1 MNLEDVRILLLTL
14 GSAKEVVE
22 HILSMNRDKQ
32 QLVISLLWAWW
43 IGRNKANVGDRAP
56 LVLEIASRASVLAA
70 EFLRAHQ
77 EQPSISGKSI
87 RKGNKW
93 NPPPIDVLK
102 INSDGS
108 FHEKD
113 KTDAWGFVVRDS
125 DGHGVL
131 AGSGKLA
138 AVHDALS
145 TTESEACLAALK
157 AAIDVGI
164 SLVIVEADSTNLLS
178 AIQTASFDQAPGG
191 VIFREIRDLISLHFI
206 DVEFS
211 YVPHS
216 CNRSAHEL
224 AQSGFVWDPGHPI
237 IWIDALPSFVK
248 NSVGPRHRLSRV
260 S

>member
-1 MNLEDVRILLLTL
+1 
-14 GSAKEVVE
+14 
-22 HILSMNRDKQ
+22 
-32 QLVISLLWAWW
+32 
-43 IGRNKANVGDRAP
+43 
-56 LVLEIASRASVLAA
+56 
-70 EFLRAHQ
+70 
-77 EQPSISGKSI
+77 
-87 RKGNKW
+87 
-93 NPPPIDVLK
+93 
-102 INSDGS
+102 
-108 FHEKD
+108 
-113 KTDAWGFVVRDS
+113 VVRDS

-138 AVHDALS
+138 AVHDALFV
-145 TTESEACLAALK
+145 ESEAVLAALK